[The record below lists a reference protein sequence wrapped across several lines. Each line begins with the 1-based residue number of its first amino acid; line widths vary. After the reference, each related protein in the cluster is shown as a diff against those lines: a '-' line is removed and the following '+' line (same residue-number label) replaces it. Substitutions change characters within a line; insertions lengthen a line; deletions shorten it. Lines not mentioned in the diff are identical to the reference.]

1 MIIISFSAA
10 SNSRVGGAL
19 LRVYS
24 EALRLNTSVDRLGK
38 LEEEH
43 GMTVTAPH
51 CAQLVTMFVRAKRL
65 DDAMEAK
72 VILFSRSI
80 I

>member
-1 MIIISFSAA
+1 
-10 SNSRVGGAL
+10 V
-19 LRVYS
+19 
-24 EALRLNTSVDRLGK
+24 ERLGK